1 MVQENFDNTSIPT
14 ETVFNIFDVHKESSS
29 EMLKLNDKNKEN
41 ATFSMLK
48 TEPTSTTIGSS
59 STGQTSGLIGS
70 DPTLQIRGFSEKV
83 STTEKNQSDIENV
96 TQRSEKTLSSIT
108 SDVNVMEKNFTAPKQ
123 GYRMFE
129 TKLLTPADFLATKMT
144 STLTKDIAGNLPHVG
159 LSPRD
164 RIDGISSINSTL
176 KTKESVDLLS
186 SADNSGQLKESLGFV
201 KSTDETAT
209 KSGDSL
215 LPINIDSPRAEKKG
229 TVLANQIT
237 DIRNRLKGFN
247 EKKRRLRYLDFF
259 LPIDKFLY

>member
-29 EMLKLNDKNKEN
+29 ELLKLNDKNKEN
-41 ATFSMLK
+41 AAFSMLK

-96 TQRSEKTLSSIT
+96 TQRSEKTLSFIT

-186 SADNSGQLKESLGFV
+186 SADNSGKLKESLGFV
-201 KSTDETAT
+201 KSTDDTAT
-209 KSGDSL
+209 NSGDSL
-215 LPINIDSPRAEKKG
+215 LPININSPRAEKKG